1 MSESQNKLNVM
12 QVILTLERGGA
23 QEMVKTLAKYLQKN
37 GCTVKVLAFEDGP
50 MRIDLEKLGIHVDL
64 LRRPRF
70 SVVLLPL
77 YLLEMLR
84 IRRELTHLID
94 IYNVDIVQTHLLNV
108 LDFVTLYLRSTNRV
122 SLVLWTIHSVEFLP
136 VRLAREPMWLHQL
149 KRAATRLGYRWLS
162 KYVGGF
168 IAVSDKVRSAIL
180 NQIGPADDK
189 IFIIRNGVDIQ
200 RFSTSGNKAALCSD
214 LAIATNSIL
223 IATVG
228 RLTLAKGHRYLIDAV
243 KPVISRF
250 PKAHFIIIGDGE
262 LRKELEVQVEKN
274 GVAGYVHFLGTRA
287 NISNLLAATDLF
299 VLPSLW
305 EGLSM
310 ALLEAMAAA
319 KPIISTAAAGTVEV
333 MIPGQTGLLISPG
346 DSQALAE
353 GIMQMLSD
361 QNQARIM
368 AQAARQHVEINFSAE
383 KNAAEYIALYHRLLE
398 SGVKS

>member
-1 MSESQNKLNVM
+1 MSESQNKLNVI

-37 GCTVKVLAFEDGP
+37 GCIVKVCAFEDGP
-50 MRIDLEKLGIHVDL
+50 VRIDLEKLGIHVDL

-70 SVVLLPL
+70 SVVLFPL
-77 YLLEMLR
+77 FLLEMLR
-84 IRRELTHLID
+84 IRRELAHLID
-94 IYNVDIVQTHLLNV
+94 VYDVDIVQTHLLNA
-108 LDFVTLYLRSTNRV
+108 LDFVTPSLRSTTRV
-122 SLVLWTIHSVEFLP
+122 SLILWTIHSVEFLP
-136 VRLAREPMWLHQL
+136 VRVAREPLWLHQL
-149 KRAATRLGYRWLS
+149 KRDATRLGYRWLS
-162 KYVGGF
+162 KYVDGF

-180 NQIGPADDK
+180 SQIGPAGDK
-189 IFIIRNGVDIQ
+189 LFTIRNGVDIQ
-200 RFSTSGNKAALCSD
+200 RFSTPGNKTALCNN
-214 LAIATNSIL
+214 LGIATNSVL

-228 RLTLAKGHRYLIDAV
+228 RLTTAKGHRYLIDAV
-243 KPVISRF
+243 KPVVSRF
-250 PKAHFIIIGDGE
+250 PEVHFIIIGDGE
-262 LRKELEVQVEKN
+262 LQKELGVQVEKT

-287 NISNLLAATDLF
+287 NVSNLLASSDLF

-319 KPIISTAAAGTVEV
+319 KPIVSTAAAGTIEV
-333 MIPGQTGLLISPG
+333 MIPGKTGLLVSPG

-353 GIMQMLSD
+353 GITELLSD

-368 AQAARQHVEINFSAE
+368 ALAARQHVETNFSAE

-398 SGVKS
+398 SEVNS